1 MNSLN
6 RKLGLVENL
15 FKILND
21 LGSMID
27 VNVARIEGQLTP
39 DILQQALNLV
49 QKRHPM
55 LQVHIV
61 ESSDGAYFNS
71 EGTSKIPL
79 HIINKQDENQWL
91 EIAEDELHKKF
102 SASMEPLCRV
112 TFLPSSTSNGT
123 SEIIAT
129 FHHAVTD
136 GMSCMRFFDDLLSY
150 CQQITDGEDIDTVV
164 TMELLLPLEKMLA
177 NNLPSHNQAEEA
189 QEKSHRENHSPKLI
203 IEEEASPSQRRTC
216 LVTKILRKDITV
228 LLKERCKQEKTTVHG
243 ALCAA
248 MLLETAKIVF
258 RYGNIKNI
266 KLSCGSNVNL
276 RKFCQPEVMDKH
288 IGCFISGIEEI
299 HCLEKDT
306 HFWDLARECK
316 LKINQSTNSKLPLFQ
331 VSNADNFRKF
341 NKDFLN
347 KASVHNMGRSTTTH
361 ISNRGQFNLPEKY
374 GSFKLK
380 ELYFATGQHIV
391 GTCFWLGVVTF
402 HEHLFCTFAY
412 VIPLVSVKTAKQF
425 ADSVMDTIQKA
436 CIS

>member
-15 FKILND
+15 FKILHD

-27 VNVARIEGQLTP
+27 VNVGRIEGQLAP
-39 DILQQALNLV
+39 DILRQALNLV

-61 ESSDGAYFNS
+61 ESSDGACFRS
-71 EGTSKIPL
+71 EGTSDIPL

-102 SASMEPLCRV
+102 SGSMEPLCRV
-112 TFLPSSTSNGT
+112 TFLHSSISNDI

-150 CQQITDGEDIDTVV
+150 CQQITDGEDIATVV
-164 TMELLLPLEKMLA
+164 TMELLPPLEKMLA
-177 NNLPSHNQAEEA
+177 KHLTHHNQVEEA
-189 QEKSHRENHSPKLI
+189 QDKSYQTNHLPELI
-203 IEEEASPSQRRTC
+203 IEKEVSPSQRRTR

-228 LLKERCKQEKTTVHG
+228 LLKDRCKQEKTTVNG

-248 MLLETAKIVF
+248 MLLETAKIIF
-258 RYGNIKNI
+258 RDGNIRNI
-266 KLSCGSNVNL
+266 NLSCGSNINL
-276 RKFCQPEVMDKH
+276 RKFCQPEVIDKY

-306 HFWDLARECK
+306 QFWDLAREFK
-316 LKINQSTNSKLPLFQ
+316 RKIHQSINSKLPIFQ
-331 VSNADNFRKF
+331 VSNADNFQKF
-341 NKDFLN
+341 NKNFIN
-347 KASVHNMGRSTTTH
+347 QASVHNMGRSSTTH

-374 GSFKLK
+374 GSLKLK

-402 HEHLFCTFAY
+402 HEHLFCTFAH
-412 VIPLVSVKTAKQF
+412 VIPLVSVKTAEQF
-425 ADSVMDTIQKA
+425 ANSVMATIHKA
-436 CIS
+436 CTS